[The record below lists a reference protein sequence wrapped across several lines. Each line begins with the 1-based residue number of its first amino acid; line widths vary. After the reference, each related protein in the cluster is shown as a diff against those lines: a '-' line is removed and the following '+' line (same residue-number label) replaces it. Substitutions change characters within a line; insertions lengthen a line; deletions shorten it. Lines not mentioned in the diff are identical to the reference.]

1 MSEKPPRRLPGE
13 WVDDDGRDEPP
24 HSGAGRLAED
34 DRGNVTWQ
42 WANKEVLQADD
53 TAGAIER
60 LRALVDPSLDVVDDG
75 PTPHGI
81 ENPVGLKTGYNPYES
96 GALVKTGRQK
106 KKKKTDLRELSKWIE
121 AKRKLEGGSSGEP
134 EK

>member
-1 MSEKPPRRLPGE
+1 MNEKPPRRLPGE
-13 WVDDDGRDEPP
+13 WVDDDDDHALPRSE
-24 HSGAGRLAED
+24 AGRLAED
-34 DRGNVTWQ
+34 DRGNITWQ

-60 LRALVDPSLDVVDDG
+60 LRALVDPSLDIVDEG
-75 PTPHGI
+75 PTAHGI
-81 ENPVGLKTGYNPYES
+81 ENPAGLKTGYNPYES
-96 GALVKTGRQK
+96 GALVKTARK
-106 KKKKTDLRELSKWIE
+106 KKKKTDLRELSKWIA

>member
-13 WVDDDGRDEPP
+13 WVDDDEALRRSE
-24 HSGAGRLAED
+24 AGHLAED

-60 LRALVDPSLDVVDDG
+60 LRALVDPSLDIVDEG
-75 PTPHGI
+75 PAPHGI
-81 ENPVGLKTGYNPYES
+81 ENPAGLKTGYNPYES
-96 GALVKTGRQK
+96 GALVKTGRH

-121 AKRKLEGGSSGEP
+121 AKRKLEDGSSGEP

>member
-13 WVDDDGRDEPP
+13 WVDDDDRDEPS
-24 HSGAGRLAED
+24 HAGAGHLAED

-60 LRALVDPSLDVVDDG
+60 LRALVDPSLDIVDEG
-75 PTPHGI
+75 PAPHGI
-81 ENPVGLKTGYNPYES
+81 ENPAGLKTGYDPYQS
-96 GALVKTGRQK
+96 GALVKTGRQRK
-106 KKKKTDLRELSKWIE
+106 RKTDLRELSKWIE
-121 AKRKLEGGSSGEP
+121 AKRKLDGGSSGEP
-134 EK
+134 GK